1 MNQGKFDVIKQGL
14 AKVNI
19 AILEIG
25 ELKWMDMG
33 ELNSDNH
40 CIYYLGQESLRWNGV
55 ALIINKGL

>member
-33 ELNSDNH
+33 ELKSDNH